1 MTFQQARYALFTLLR
16 KEVGRCFRIWPQ
28 TVAAPVV
35 TTTLY
40 FFIFGKVLGSH
51 IADQHGFPYIQYI
64 VPGLILMSTLIN
76 AYVNTSSSFFGA
88 KFAGSI
94 EELLVSPMPASLIV
108 LGYAMGGVF
117 RGILVGCMVALVA
130 ICVTHLHFVHPVLMI
145 YSMFVTAF
153 VFALVGIVNGVF
165 ARKFDDVAW
174 VPNFIISPLTY
185 FAGVFYSVQMLPP
198 FWRGVSHL
206 DPIYYLV
213 SAFRY
218 SMLGFKDE
226 TTTSALAIST
236 GLAVGAFIITTQL
249 LLRSKRMRS

>member
-1 MTFQQARYALFTLLR
+1 MTFQQACYALLTLLR

-40 FFIFGKVLGSH
+40 FFIFGKVIGSH

-64 VPGLILMSTLIN
+64 VPGLILMATLIN

-94 EELLVSPMPASLIV
+94 EELLVSPMPATLIV
-108 LGYAMGGVF
+108 FGYAMGGVF
-117 RGILVGCMVALVA
+117 RGALVGCMVALVA
-130 ICVTHLHFVHPVLMI
+130 ICVTHVHFVHPVLVV
-145 YSMFVTAF
+145 YSMLVTAF
-153 VFALVGIVNGVF
+153 VFALVGIINGVF
-165 ARKFDDVAW
+165 ARKFDDVSW

-198 FWRGVSHL
+198 FWQAASHL

-213 SAFRY
+213 SAFRF
-218 SMLGFKDE
+218 SMLGVKDA
-226 TTTSALAIST
+226 TTSYALAVST
-236 GLAVGAFIITTQL
+236 VLAIGAFILTTQL
-249 LLRSKRMRS
+249 LIRSKRMRS